1 MRYIVRP
8 THFTDI
14 APREAVAA
22 FNSLALAAQWAKGS
36 AELEGR
42 GWTYDVC
49 EIRPSGLANLIASYH
64 ADGSIDTPNGIA
76 L

>member
-8 THFTDI
+8 SHVTDI
-14 APREAVAA
+14 QPREAVAA
-22 FNSLALAAQWAKGS
+22 FNSLALATQWAKHS

-42 GWTYDVC
+42 GCIYDVC
-49 EIRPSGLANLIASYH
+49 EVRPSGLVKPIAIYH
-64 ADGSIDTPNGIA
+64 ADGTIDTPNGIA